1 MSIHLQAS
9 VKASWDG
16 DALARLT
23 GTAEGL
29 LQSLDCSLQ
38 RRKVTKGCWPCRI
51 TFDFLSFFTRAST
64 AFSAHFS
71 SSSPCFHPR
80 SFLTAGEVNEKRELR
95 LVMVLPCKR
104 NFGSLEKKRTTTG
117 GVAQTDGG
125 CIAKPSLESMW
136 PLRKPEQWKLFIATS
151 FNSQMRSDRR
161 IFCSILFSQ
170 QSAVTLGH
178 FYFYSF
184 TSTNLTKF
192 SQLSVGAFQG
202 IHESIASIANA
213 LPITLYSRITM

>member
-95 LVMVLPCKR
+95 LVMVDPWLDLWL
-104 NFGSLEKKRTTTG
+104 SSEEKDNWLKQIEGALHWPRPWDH
-117 GVAQTDGG
+117 VASQE
-125 CIAKPSLESMW
+125 AKAVEVFS
-136 PLRKPEQWKLFIATS
+136 
-151 FNSQMRSDRR
+151 SDQFHRCTVR
-161 IFCSILFSQ
+161 PQNIFLFSL
-170 QSAVTLGH
+170 VC
-178 FYFYSF
+178 
-184 TSTNLTKF
+184 
-192 SQLSVGAFQG
+192 
-202 IHESIASIANA
+202 
-213 LPITLYSRITM
+213 

>member
-151 FNSQMRSDRR
+151 FNSQMHCQTAEFFVQ
-161 IFCSILFSQ
+161 FCLVNSQ
-170 QSAVTLGH
+170 QLLWAT
-178 FYFYSF
+178 F
-184 TSTNLTKF
+184 TFIVLCQPT
-192 SQLSVGAFQG
+192 
-202 IHESIASIANA
+202 
-213 LPITLYSRITM
+213 